1 MAYGAIQWTTTTVAS
16 ATGWKVT
23 VEHGYAQNPNTNK
36 SYRYC
41 KSLSMIASSSD
52 YSMFNQFP
60 NQARMGIKA
69 GSNASGPT
77 YVTYTIPG
85 GGTYTFS
92 PGTVTSAEFSH
103 KEDGSASD
111 PPSVSWW
118 CDPGQTETILTD
130 TKFPSYTRAAWHEF
144 TPTMPPLSRARPTST
159 STVSNIGATFFTI
172 NFSGTCS
179 NYNTISKYIY
189 QIGSNASVPTTAS
202 TATVTGLTG
211 GTTYSVATYTVDDWG
226 WQSYS
231 KVISV
236 TTAAEGSSTTAT
248 NEKPLI
254 KVGGAWK
261 NATTVYV
268 KVSGAWKEAKQT
280 YIKVNGEWKLA
291 K

>member
-1 MAYGAIQWTTTTVAS
+1 MAYGSTAWTTTTVAS

-23 VEHGYAQNPNTNK
+23 VKHGYAQNPNTNK

-41 KSLSMIASSSD
+41 QSLSMVASSSD
-52 YSMFNQFP
+52 YSMFNQYS
-60 NQARMGIKA
+60 NQAQMGIKA

-77 YVTYTIPG
+77 YVTYNISP

-92 PGTVTSAEFSH
+92 PGTVASAEFSH
-103 KEDGSASD
+103 DADGSASS

-118 CDPGQTETILTD
+118 CDPGQTESTLTD

-144 TPTMPPLSRARPTST
+144 TPTMPTLSRTRPTST

-179 NYNTISKYIY
+179 SYNTISKYSY
-189 QIGSNASVPTTAS
+189 KIGSNAEVPTTSS

-211 GTTYSVATYTVDDWG
+211 GTSYTVYTYAIDDWG

-231 KVISV
+231 KTINV
-236 TTAAEGSSTTAT
+236 TTLANGSSTTAT

-254 KVGGAWK
+254 KVEGAWR
-261 NATTVYV
+261 NATKVFV
-268 KVSGAWKEAKQT
+268 KVSGEWKEATKT